1 MDKPLIGHF
10 KNPSKKIWLLEMPHT
25 LYVED
30 VKLLAR
36 ENKLKIV
43 DARFK
48 ESFSDSEVESKPP
61 KVTRKDAPKKQK
73 KQKKEV

>member
-10 KNPSKKIWLLEMPHT
+10 KNPSKKIWLLDMPHT
-25 LYVED
+25 LYIED
-30 VKLLAR
+30 VKVLAR

-43 DARFK
+43 DAKFK
-48 ESFSDSEVESKPP
+48 EDFSESEVEVSPP
-61 KVTRKDAPKKQK
+61 KVTRKDSPKRQK